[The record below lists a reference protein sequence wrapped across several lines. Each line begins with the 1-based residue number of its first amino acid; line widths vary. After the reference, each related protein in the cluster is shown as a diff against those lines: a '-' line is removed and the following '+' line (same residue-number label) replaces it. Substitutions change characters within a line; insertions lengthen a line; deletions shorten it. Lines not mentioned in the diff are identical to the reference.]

1 MGVHLCAYVCTCMCM
16 LCCSQAVIVS
26 NPSRAKLQ
34 EDYLMEAGVG
44 YRESGEEF
52 GRDLGSHLNVPCP
65 E

>member
-1 MGVHLCAYVCTCMCM
+1 MYM